1 MIVFGVFS
9 EWNLEF
15 HTNML
20 IIIFARLFFNKVK
33 IFNRI
38 KGKIPFRCGGPYNNL
53 VLTNNENDQIQ
64 FEPNEF
70 HFHSAVF
77 LENPVP
83 LSHNL
88 GVIQKFQSD
97 AKFSFETQILIKI
110 M

>member
-1 MIVFGVFS
+1 M
-9 EWNLEF
+9 EF

-88 GVIQKFQSD
+88 GVIKAAHSCSVRFLNP
-97 AKFSFETQILIKI
+97 KVFTHPKVPVRRKV
-110 M
+110 